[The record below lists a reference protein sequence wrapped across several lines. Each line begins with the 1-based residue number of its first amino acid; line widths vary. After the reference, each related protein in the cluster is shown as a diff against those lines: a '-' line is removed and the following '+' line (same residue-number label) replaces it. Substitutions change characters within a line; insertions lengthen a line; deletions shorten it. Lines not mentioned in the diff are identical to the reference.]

1 MTDQG
6 NKQAAKRNAR
16 PETTPEHVEN
26 PARLGLSRRAFV
38 LGLGA
43 SAAFVAGGSLA
54 ACTPQTG
61 AGTASTASPN
71 ANSNGTGNSPSASA
85 DAPDTIQAAAEK
97 PADKQE
103 TKDADL
109 VVVGSGIAGM
119 SAAVEASRAGAKV
132 IVLEKHTVTGG
143 DSSICSGNFYCCGSK
158 KQDEL
163 GYTDYGTPEE
173 IAQFYFD
180 QSDGDANMDI
190 CRLVAENGGEAMDWL
205 VEMGCD
211 FDKKPEEG
219 ATDRSMLS
227 TTGGKGL
234 VDTLIAEAE
243 KNGVELMMETRA
255 VEVIMDDGAAT
266 GVKARQGS
274 TEYVINAKAVMLACG
289 GFDGQDWSKELYAPG
304 AVGWHTFSSPSN
316 TGDGIELARQAGAMV
331 LLKGGLSQIHLVGHE
346 PLPLN
351 DELSSLRMVNTGV
364 FVTDLGYR
372 CANESMTSQFDYF
385 TPFVQSG
392 RKKFF
397 IICDS
402 QLPEKRLELVK
413 KGVEKGVVNTADTI
427 EALAEEAGLPSYP
440 LVKTVEKYNALCE
453 AGEDADFHKKPE
465 DLQALTQAPF
475 YAIQITPNTND
486 SFGALAISTKAEVL
500 DENRQPVPGL
510 YAGGTLGNAELFYL
524 RYAVSG
530 ASLCMG
536 TVTGRIAAQ
545 SALEYARL

>member
-1 MTDQG
+1 MSDQG
-6 NKQAAKRNAR
+6 NTVER
-16 PETTPEHVEN
+16 PE
-26 PARLGLSRRAFV
+26 RSGLSRRAFV

-43 SAAFVAGGSLA
+43 SAALAAGSSLA
-54 ACTPQTG
+54 ACAPQTSAG
-61 AGTASTASPN
+61 ANAGSGSTA
-71 ANSNGTGNSPSASA
+71 NSADATSGAASA

-132 IVLEKHTVTGG
+132 IVLEKHDVTGG

-190 CRLVAENGGEAMDWL
+190 CRLVAENGGAAMDWL

-234 VDTLIAEAE
+234 VDNLIAEAE

-255 VEVIMDDGAAT
+255 VEVIMDGGAAA

-545 SALEYARL
+545 SALEYAGL

>member
-26 PARLGLSRRAFV
+26 PARPGLSRRAFV

-234 VDTLIAEAE
+234 VDNLIAEAE

-427 EALAEEAGLPSYP
+427 EALAEEAGLPGYP